1 MVAQAIQKAVL
12 EVMADPMAFEVINPS
27 QSTALK
33 ARGGIPMSKPIQK
46 RQTKLNQKPTAITKD
61 ALELV
66 PLTDEDLS
74 KIGGSPPS
82 SGDEDPSMIKL
93 SEKQLLGIVGGG
105 PTNPDPD
112 PPPDRPN

>member
-1 MVAQAIQKAVL
+1 MAQAIQKAVV
-12 EVMADPMAFEVINPS
+12 EVMVDPMAFEVINPS

-61 ALELV
+61 ALGLV

-82 SGDEDPSMIKL
+82 GGDEDPSIIKL

-105 PTNPDPD
+105 PNPDPD